1 MINIVLFGPPGS
13 GKGTQAEKLA
23 ERFQLKHISTG
34 DLFRYNLKN
43 ETPLGILAKS
53 YIDKGNLVPDEVT
66 SSMLEQEVKNNIN
79 VKGFIF
85 DGFPR
90 TTAQAE
96 FLDEFLNTLN
106 ASVLITL
113 SLNVE
118 DDVLLERLIE
128 RGKTSGR
135 SDDTN
140 PEIIA
145 NRIKEYYDKT
155 APVADFYINQEKWIE
170 IEGVGSIQDITNQL
184 SEEINTVL

>member
-135 SDDTN
+135 LDDTN

>member
-66 SSMLEQEVKNNIN
+66 SSMLEQEVKNNPK

-96 FLDEFLNTLN
+96 FLDEFLDTLN
-106 ASVLITL
+106 TTLLITL
-113 SLNVE
+113 SLNVQDE
-118 DDVLLERLIE
+118 VLLERLIE

-140 PEIIA
+140 SDIIA

-155 APVADFYINQEKWIE
+155 APVANFYINQEKWIE

-184 SEEINTVL
+184 SEEINKVL